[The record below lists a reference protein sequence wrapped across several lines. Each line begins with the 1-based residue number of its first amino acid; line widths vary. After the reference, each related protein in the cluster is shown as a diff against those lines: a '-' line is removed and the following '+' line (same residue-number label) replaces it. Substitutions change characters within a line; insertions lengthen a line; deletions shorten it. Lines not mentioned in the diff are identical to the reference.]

1 MITCDNMI
9 GSCPTKDM
17 SDSFDLAIFNQ
28 KGFEI
33 EIRNHLRLLY
43 DDSMSFAREQ
53 AMYSQ
58 NEQYLPWSTK
68 ACKCDS

>member
-1 MITCDNMI
+1 MI

-17 SDSFDLAIFNQ
+17 SDYFDLAIFNQ

-33 EIRNHLRLLY
+33 EIRNHVRLLY
-43 DDSMSFAREQ
+43 DSMPFAREQ

-58 NEQYLPWSTK
+58 NEQYLP
-68 ACKCDS
+68 

>member
-1 MITCDNMI
+1 MI

-17 SDSFDLAIFNQ
+17 SSDYFDLAIFNQ

-33 EIRNHLRLLY
+33 EIRNHVRLLY
-43 DDSMSFAREQ
+43 DSMLFAREQ

-58 NEQYLPWSTK
+58 NEQYLP
-68 ACKCDS
+68 

>member
-1 MITCDNMI
+1 MI

-17 SDSFDLAIFNQ
+17 SDYFELAIFNQ

-33 EIRNHLRLLY
+33 EIRNHVRLLH
-43 DDSMSFAREQ
+43 DDSMPFAREQ

-58 NEQYLPWSTK
+58 NEQYLP
-68 ACKCDS
+68 